1 MYVFILPASDS
12 FSILQSRPITKKSF
26 SYFSEF
32 PYQACLNIYWQAE
45 DLGNVVALMII
56 RQLAMLRLS
65 WILTE
70 VEKVCRLR
78 VCQVSVLG
86 LLLLKCEKCKKSKG
100 NRAYICYHGYGK
112 RKLDKSIYA

>member
-1 MYVFILPASDS
+1 MIHDWLRIHCDYLRSESQSLPAPTWRFPYS
-12 FSILQSRPITKKSF
+12 
-26 SYFSEF
+26 FSEF

-70 VEKVCRLR
+70 VEKVRRLR
-78 VCQVSVLG
+78 VCQV
-86 LLLLKCEKCKKSKG
+86 
-100 NRAYICYHGYGK
+100 
-112 RKLDKSIYA
+112 